1 MVLDGVRQPPLQT
14 GLQGFGVFT
23 EFGNHGNLP
32 FLDDD
37 KAASQPQADK
47 NDDDHFHHLGRT
59 LGELPGAAAIS
70 RPVIATAKGAA
81 AALGL
86 AAEQRTQAIVEIP
99 PDFVQ
104 VGWAVALIKPA
115 RRFGAVIVA
124 TSPTRTNGRA
134 ACRERVWQ
142 YVSIAVVAV
151 HVKKNT
157 RQTTRQR

>member
-1 MVLDGVRQPPLQT
+1 MFIFFLMIRRPPRST
-14 GLQGFGVFT
+14 
-23 EFGNHGNLP
+23 
-32 FLDDD
+32 
-37 KAASQPQADK
+37 
-47 NDDDHFHHLGRT
+47 RT
-59 LGELPGAAAIS
+59 DTLFPYTTLFRSELRGAAAIS

-86 AAEQRTQAIVEIP
+86 AAEQRTQAIVEIA

-104 VGWAVALIKPA
+104 VGWAVALIRPA

-124 TSPTRTNGRA
+124 TSPTRKIGRA